1 MSTSTTANQTTTTT
15 PDTLDARVFYV
26 FAQSDRKRALLAG
39 PYNSHDAAEAAVPA
53 AREAMHRR
61 FAHDVAASFA
71 EVGTLGAT
79 LRDGRR
85 APLGKLNNDIG
96 YTD

>member
-1 MSTSTTANQTTTTT
+1 MSTSTTANQTTNT
-15 PDTLDARVFYV
+15 PDTLDARAFYV

-39 PYNSHDAAEAAVPA
+39 PYDSHDAAEAAVPA
-53 AREAMHRR
+53 AREVMHRR

-85 APLGKLNNDIG
+85 APLGKLNSDIG
-96 YTD
+96 YTN